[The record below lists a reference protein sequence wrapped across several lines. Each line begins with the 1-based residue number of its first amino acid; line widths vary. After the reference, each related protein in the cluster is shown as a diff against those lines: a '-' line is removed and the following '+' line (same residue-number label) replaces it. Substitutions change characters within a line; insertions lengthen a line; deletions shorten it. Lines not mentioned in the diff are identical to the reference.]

1 MANQA
6 TISRVLMIKLP
17 FFIFGVIF
25 GMFTFWVALQWV
37 PGAVMKALGGA

>member
-1 MANQA
+1 MAKQA

-17 FFIFGVIF
+17 FFIFGIIV
-25 GMFTFWVALQWV
+25 GMLTFWVALQWV